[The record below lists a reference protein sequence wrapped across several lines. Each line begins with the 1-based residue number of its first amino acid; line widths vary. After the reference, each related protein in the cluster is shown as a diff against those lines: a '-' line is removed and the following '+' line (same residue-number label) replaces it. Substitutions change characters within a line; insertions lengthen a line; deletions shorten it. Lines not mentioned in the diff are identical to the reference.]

1 MNETPEQIT
10 ARATAEAETVYPDL
24 IWGHSYRGETQLRFH
39 NERMAYIKGVIV
51 EATRDKWIR
60 VEDGLPEKHTYVLVY
75 SEGIDDFKYDIG
87 LLNED
92 LGWDCFGWNYP
103 VTHWQPLPTLPS
115 K

>member
-10 ARATAEAETVYPDL
+10 ERAFDELNRMTARRTL
-24 IWGHSYRGETQLRFH
+24 WKQG
-39 NERMAYIKGVIV
+39 YIAGVV
-51 EATRDKWIR
+51 AEATRDKWIR

-75 SEGIDDFKYDIG
+75 SEEIDDFKYDIG

-92 LGWDCFGWNYP
+92 LGWDCLGWNYP
-103 VTHWQPLPTLPS
+103 VTHWQPLPTPPS